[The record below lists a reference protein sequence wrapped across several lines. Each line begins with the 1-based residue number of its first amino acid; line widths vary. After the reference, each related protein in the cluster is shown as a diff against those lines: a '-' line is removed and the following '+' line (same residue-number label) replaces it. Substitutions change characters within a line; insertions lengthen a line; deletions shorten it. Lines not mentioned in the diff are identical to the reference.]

1 MESTNARD
9 GSPLITVLDE
19 FSLLQSLSNK
29 EFSQLESDFKKLQQA
44 YEAAGRQKK
53 TPKCSPDDRYGIV
66 MGQFYEENKGAM
78 AVMSELVSEVNTLQK
93 KAIQKFGCPKDTKMN
108 DLVNYFAT
116 FFKQVTEL
124 RLELQK
130 KKALEEE
137 IRRKQEANERM
148 QRRLLKEMHSREQG
162 SDLVNDYATI
172 KRMQLQEG
180 ERQGEGSSFVTM
192 APVQQRFQFAADNS
206 NNFGV
211 EPTLPFGLVQLKSPR
226 KSTSSGCQS
235 PPFIPS
241 PMKLSHKSLRNSLS
255 VTRSFSQ
262 RILPVNVSDS
272 NVSSE

>member
-1 MESTNARD
+1 MESTNAAD

-29 EFSQLESDFKKLQQA
+29 EYSQLESDFKRLQQA

-53 TPKCSPDDRYGIV
+53 VPKCSPDDRYGIA
-66 MGQFYEENKGAM
+66 MGQFYDENQGAM
-78 AVMSELVSEVNTLQK
+78 TMMNELVNEVNSLFK

-108 DLVNYFAT
+108 ELVNYFAT
-116 FFKQVTEL
+116 FFKQLTEL

-148 QRRLLKEMHSREQG
+148 QRRLVKVMHSREQG
-162 SDLVNDYATI
+162 SDLVNDYTTM
-172 KRMQLQEG
+172 KKKQLQGVEG
-180 ERQGEGSSFVTM
+180 QEDGSHFVTM
-192 APVQQRFQFAADNS
+192 APVQQRFQFATDNS

-211 EPTLPFGLVQLKSPR
+211 EPTLPFGLVQVKSPR

-235 PPFIPS
+235 PPFLPS
-241 PMKLSHKSLRNSLS
+241 PLKLSHKSLRSTTS
-255 VTRSFSQ
+255 ATRSFSQ
-262 RILPVNVSDS
+262 RILPRTVSDC